1 MGETRGLLSAERRD
15 DFLAARPYR
24 GMLESERTEGR
35 QPAEAIARP
44 FAGAGG
50 EAALA
55 KERSA
60 IGGAGTAAGVGEDQ
74 GILPAAEA
82 TRLIA
87 QKIEV
92 ERPRRAARG
101 FKEQGSEVERHA
113 RPHEGEIE
121 IALASAGELGD
132 AKP

>member
-1 MGETRGLLSAERRD
+1 MGETRGLLIAERRD
-15 DFLAARPYR
+15 DFLAARPR
-24 GMLESERTEGR
+24 RRVLESEGAKRR
-35 QPAEAIARP
+35 QPAEAITRP

-55 KERSA
+55 KERSP

-87 QKIEV
+87 QKMKV

-113 RPHEGEIE
+113 
-121 IALASAGELGD
+121 
-132 AKP
+132 